1 MPCTQWSINMSAWKF
16 EVKRAENFSQ
26 FIWAKQLTK
35 VFQAQVCYSQGW
47 PLFINVF
54 VFNIFCG
61 GYFK

>member
-1 MPCTQWSINMSAWKF
+1 MSAWKF

-35 VFQAQVCYSQGW
+35 AFQAQVCYSQGW
-47 PLFINVF
+47 PSFINVF

-61 GYFK
+61 GFFK